1 MIVTPTAVSPLV
13 TSSATTAWR
22 TTSQPVP
29 VDTAATATPAVS
41 VSLGQSVTP
50 ADARTYAISGRTV
63 AAPAWERQPDDA
75 ISSLMAGN
83 LVHGPSGT
91 RFNGLGGAMLK
102 RFGADA
108 GDFSQSVTLAAQGTS
123 ASALHTDA
131 DNQIKL
137 SIRTASGATVELG
150 LGSQDDGMAVQI
162 KVSGGELTEAER
174 KALVQLSDAFQEA
187 IDGLS
192 AFPPR
197 MALGGLMKFDPA
209 VLSSIDFKAGIKAG
223 IKADGKG
230 AINTLEFHADA
241 KSRSVNASGPS
252 GAVKVDVDL
261 SNPAILGDAT
271 QQAQAMARYLQQ
283 VDAAGSRGR
292 GDKALV
298 SMFKDAFS
306 QMNSDYGVTAPV
318 AGREAPGVIALN
330 AGDHSLLSGLADFN
344 ASMVQPPVSSNPMRP
359 EEVDTFS
366 YKLSQST
373 SVTGKD
379 PRNRNIHQDQQAQLS
394 ASFHRPL
401 TPEVSLLLTASK
413 ESQFYEYV
421 RIDDQARASA
431 DITYEDGKRIGATVE
446 QSASESIRVQ
456 RYLMGKLASD
466 TTTPLERKRVSDV
479 RLLLS
484 SVEKAERSHE
494 PEDARRRD
502 QALAVA
508 ASLAVL
514 PDRPG
519 ALPPGYGE
527 TVYRPQP
534 AG

>member
-22 TTSQPVP
+22 TNSQPVP

-41 VSLGQSVTP
+41 VILGQSAMP
-50 ADARTYAISGRTV
+50 ADARTYAISGRTA
-63 AAPAWERQPDDA
+63 AAPTWERQPDDA

-91 RFNGLGGAMLK
+91 RFNGLGAAMLK

-108 GDFSQSVTLAAQGTS
+108 DDFSQSVTLAAQGTS

-209 VLSSIDFKAGIKAG
+209 VLSSIDFKAGIKA
-223 IKADGKG
+223 DDKG

-261 SNPAILGDAT
+261 SNPAILGNAT

-394 ASFHRPL
+394 ASFRRPL
-401 TPEVSLLLTASK
+401 TPEVSLVLTAAK

-421 RIDDQARASA
+421 RIDDQARESA
-431 DITYEDGKRIGATVE
+431 DITYEDGQRIGATVE

-519 ALPPGYGE
+519 ALPRGDGE

-534 AG
+534 AA

>member
-1 MIVTPTAVSPLV
+1 LIVTPTTVSPLV
-13 TSSATTAWR
+13 TSGATTAWR
-22 TTSQPVP
+22 TGSLPAPT
-29 VDTAATATPAVS
+29 DTAATATPAVS
-41 VSLGQSVTP
+41 VSIGQSATS
-50 ADARTYAISGRTV
+50 ADVRTYAMSGRAA
-63 AAPAWERQPDDA
+63 AAPTWEQNPADA

-83 LVHGPSGT
+83 FVYAPAGA
-91 RFNGLGGAMLK
+91 RFSGLGAAMLK
-102 RFGADA
+102 RFGTDA
-108 GDFSQSVTLAAQGTS
+108 GDFSQSVTLSAQGIGGST
-123 ASALHTDA
+123 LHADA
-131 DNQIKL
+131 ENQIKL
-137 SIRTASGATVELG
+137 SIRTASGATVELS

-162 KVSGGELTEAER
+162 KVSGGELTEAES
-174 KALVQLSDAFQEA
+174 KALTQLSGAFQEA

-197 MALGGLMKFDPA
+197 LALGGLTKFDPA
-209 VLSSIDFKAGIKAG
+209 VLSSIDFKAS

-241 KSRSVNASGPS
+241 KSRSVNATGPS
-252 GAVKVDVDL
+252 GTVKVDVDL
-261 SNPAILGDAT
+261 SNPTILGNST
-271 QQAQAMARYLQQ
+271 QQAQAMTRYLQQ

-292 GDKALV
+292 GDAVLV

-306 QMNSDYGVTAPV
+306 QMNSNYGVTAPV

-344 ASMVQPPVSSNPMRP
+344 ASMVQTPNSSNPMRP

-394 ASFHRPL
+394 ASFHRALSPG
-401 TPEVSLLLTASK
+401 VSLLLTASK

-421 RIDDQARASA
+421 RIDDQAKASA
-431 DITYEDGKRIGATVE
+431 DIAYKDGARTSATVE
-446 QSASESIRVQ
+446 QSARESTRVQ
-456 RYLMGKLASD
+456 RYLMGKLESD

-479 RLLLS
+479 RQLLAT
-484 SVEKAERSHE
+484 VEKADRSHD
-494 PEDARRRD
+494 PEDARQRD
-502 QALAVA
+502 RALAVA
-508 ASLAVL
+508 ASLAEL
-514 PDRPG
+514 PGRPG
-519 ALPPGYGE
+519 LLPRGNGE

-534 AG
+534 AA

>member
-13 TSSATTAWR
+13 TSGANTAWR
-22 TTSQPVP
+22 TNSQPVP

-41 VSLGQSVTP
+41 VSLGQSATP

-83 LVHGPSGT
+83 LVYGPSGT
-91 RFNGLGGAMLK
+91 RFNGLGAAMLK

-162 KVSGGELTEAER
+162 KVSGGELTEAES
-174 KALVQLSDAFQEA
+174 KALTQLSGAFQEA

-197 MALGGLMKFDPA
+197 LALGGLTKFDPA
-209 VLSSIDFKAGIKAG
+209 VLSSIDFKAS

-241 KSRSVNASGPS
+241 KSRSVNATGPS
-252 GAVKVDVDL
+252 GTVKVDVDL
-261 SNPAILGDAT
+261 SNPTILGNST
-271 QQAQAMARYLQQ
+271 QQAQAMTRYLQQ

-292 GDKALV
+292 GDAVLV

-306 QMNSDYGVTAPV
+306 QMNSNYGVTAPV

-344 ASMVQPPVSSNPMRP
+344 ASMVQTPNSSNPMRP

-519 ALPPGYGE
+519 ALPRGYGE